1 MDSIKK
7 HSAGGIVLDP
17 KTEKILLTKK
27 LAKKQYTAR
36 LRKLLY
42 NLFEIKPEEAIRRF
56 KL

>member
-7 HSAGGIVLDP
+7 HSAGGIVLDS